1 MSLLARWL
9 GMKRRSAEP
18 VTLTPAQRGQI
29 IQRVIVDGWTSAEAA
44 ATVGVPE
51 RLVDAWVADYRR
63 HGMASLRHVPRKTV
77 AAEILRLWLGRPVRA
92 VSRTVS
98 IGFRR
103 LFVRQQPTS
112 PSSLDRSND
121 DRRGGGS

>member
-1 MSLLARWL
+1 MSMFARWR
-9 GMKRRSAEP
+9 GMKKRSTQP

-29 IQRVIVDGWTSAEAA
+29 VQRIIVDGWTSAEAA
-44 ATVGVPE
+44 AAAGVPE

-63 HGMASLRHVPRKTV
+63 HGMASLRHIPRKTV

-92 VSRTVS
+92 GSRTIS
-98 IGFRR
+98 NGLRR
-103 LFVRQQPTS
+103 LFARERPTS
-112 PSSLDRSND
+112 PSSLDRLSD